1 MRACGVFLVVIN
13 KSLALTVSQ
22 AAAAVIISGQKAAS
36 GGLSTFL
43 LLSTN
48 FLEIALHHFGRS
60 RQR

>member
-1 MRACGVFLVVIN
+1 LVVIN

-22 AAAAVIISGQKAAS
+22 AAAAVIISRQEAAS